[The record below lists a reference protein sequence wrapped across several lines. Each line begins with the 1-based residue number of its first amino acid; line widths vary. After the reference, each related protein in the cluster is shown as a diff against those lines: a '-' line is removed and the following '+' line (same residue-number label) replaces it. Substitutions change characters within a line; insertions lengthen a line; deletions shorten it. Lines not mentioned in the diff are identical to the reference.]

1 MDFSLY
7 LINLF
12 KKDLIAAQGDK
23 SDCTCG
29 GCGFDERMTYVHY
42 STLTKSSTATLNT
55 QRLKN

>member
-42 STLTKSSTATLNT
+42 STLTK
-55 QRLKN
+55 